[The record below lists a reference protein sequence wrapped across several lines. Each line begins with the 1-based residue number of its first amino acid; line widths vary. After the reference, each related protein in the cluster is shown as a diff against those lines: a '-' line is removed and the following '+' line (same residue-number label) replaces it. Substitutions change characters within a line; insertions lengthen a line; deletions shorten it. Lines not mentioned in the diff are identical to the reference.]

1 MEDAIFFYNPWWTE
15 RKVPPYM
22 LKEFK
27 RDILYKLEKY
37 LKLNRILVLKGPRRV
52 GKTTVLYQ
60 MLNSLLEEKTKPE
73 NVLYLSFDDPKLRVD
88 LDKIIDFYQ
97 TKILKGSV
105 SDSGIIYIFL
115 DEVQYLENWQYY
127 VKKYYDRNYPIKFI
141 ISGSSATLIR
151 KGAESLMGRTVEEIM
166 LPFSFK
172 EFLEY
177 NTKERINILPIDP
190 PDLLFAKKYE
200 TKAKIFF
207 EKYLLR
213 GGYPNIFDIEETG
226 LWQKLIKE
234 DIIDKAI
241 YRDIAS
247 SHDIKKPEL
256 LEKLLYYTA
265 GITGQILNISNI
277 SNSIG
282 LSREY
287 INTYLHYLK
296 SAFIVFTL
304 RKYAKSIEKTVRS
317 NEKVFL
323 LDSGLINALLNKTKI
338 DDMFA
343 GRLVEGIVLT
353 HLAKYEIYYWKNHTE
368 VDFII
373 KKGNEIMPIEVKY
386 QNEITGGDL
395 KGLVK
400 FMENYGAER
409 GLVVTKDLLDR
420 KTVDG
425 RVVLFVPA
433 WLFLLSEMC
442 EDLSSKVMGYEFYC
456 AGKTV

>member
-15 RKVPPYM
+15 GRVPRYM

-27 RDILYKLEKY
+27 RDMLYKFEKY
-37 LKLNRILVLKGPRRV
+37 LELNRILILKGPRRV

-60 MLNSLLEEKTKPE
+60 LLNNLLDEKTKPE
-73 NVLYLSFDDPKLRVD
+73 NILYLSFDDPKLRID
-88 LDKIIDFYQ
+88 FDKIMDFYQ
-97 TKILKGSV
+97 TKILKRTV
-105 SDSGIIYIFL
+105 SESGIIYIFF

-151 KGAESLMGRTVEEIM
+151 KGTESLMGRTVEET
-166 LPFSFK
+166 LFPFSFK
-172 EFLEY
+172 EFFEY
-177 NTKERINILPIDP
+177 NTKEKVKPLPINQLDM
-190 PDLLFAKKYE
+190 LYSKKYE
-200 TKAKIFF
+200 TRAKIMF

-213 GGYPNIFDIEETG
+213 GGFPNIFDIEETG
-226 LWQKLIKE
+226 IWQKLIKE

-247 SHDIKKPEL
+247 LYDIKKPEL

-265 GITGQILNISNI
+265 GITGQILNVSNI

-287 INTYLHYLK
+287 INTYMHYLK

-304 RKYAKSIEKTVRS
+304 RKYAKSIEKTIRS

-343 GRLVEGIVLT
+343 GRLVEGIVLR
-353 HLAKYEIYYWKNHTE
+353 HLAKHEIYYWKNHNE
-368 VDFII
+368 VDFIVKI
-373 KKGNEIMPIEVKY
+373 DNEILPVEVKY

-400 FMENYGAER
+400 FMESYGADR
-409 GLVVTKDLLDR
+409 GMVITKDLLDR
-420 KTVDG
+420 KSVDG
-425 RVVLFVPA
+425 REVILVPA

-442 EDLSSKVMGYEFYC
+442 ED
-456 AGKTV
+456 